1 MTPAAPL
8 VSLCPPPKPRQAQS
22 RVPTA
27 RPYSPSARPK
37 WRGWGW
43 WPSGAENP
51 GAPRGTRGSW
61 GRQWKPEVKRNT
73 EIQIKRWKWLCLF
86 FFRKSRLRI
95 NSIWNDIDIKPEI
108 LWSDTMKL
116 IWFMCWFYITFF
128 FYIHLHRYWCMPV
141 VCHRPKYN
149 NCVCPQIPLYVDW
162 KQLCLRG
169 E

>member
-51 GAPRGTRGSW
+51 GAPRGIRGSW

-73 EIQIKRWKWLCLF
+73 ELSWEKADWGSTASEMTFTLSLKYYDLTLYENNLIYVL
-86 FFRKSRLRI
+86 
-95 NSIWNDIDIKPEI
+95 I
-108 LWSDTMKL
+108 LH
-116 IWFMCWFYITFF
+116 YIF

-141 VCHRPKYN
+141 VSHRPKYN
-149 NCVCPQIPLYVDW
+149 NCVCPQSPLYVNW
-162 KQLCLRG
+162 KH
-169 E
+169 